1 MVQSSNLQDFD
12 RIIERKDSGSAKWDD
27 ADALFGAEDVLPMW
41 VADMDFPAPQPVLD
55 ALHSR
60 IGHGIFGYPASRR
73 DAMLES
79 VTGWLVRRHGWA
91 VEPEWLATT
100 SGVVSGIHLS
110 VQSFTEPGDEVI
122 IQPPVYHPFFDCVRN
137 HGRILV
143 ENPLLPEN
151 GSYRFDLEDLERKA
165 RSAKLLIL
173 CSPHNPVGRVWTRE
187 ELEGVADIARR
198 NKLLVVSDEI
208 HGDLIFRPHRLI
220 PFGSLANIPP
230 EQVVTFAAPSKTFN
244 LAGLAA
250 SIAIIPDP
258 VLRQRFVSNQKT
270 LGVGKSNFL
279 GLVALEAA
287 YRHGEP
293 WLEELLT
300 YLEENARHLA
310 EYARREWPGIAVDI
324 PEGTY
329 LAWLDCRGLGMTEE
343 ELHDFFFKK
352 ARVALNRG
360 SQFGREGC
368 GFMRLNFGTP
378 RALLDQG
385 LERITQA
392 LKGVS

>member
-1 MVQSSNLQDFD
+1 MVQSSSLPDFN
-12 RIIERKDSGSAKWDD
+12 RIIERRESGSAKWDD

-79 VTGWLVRRHGWA
+79 VTGWLARRHGWV

-173 CSPHNPVGRVWTRE
+173 CSPHNPVGRVWSRE

-230 EQVVTFAAPSKTFN
+230 EKVVTFAAPSKTFN

-300 YLEENARHLA
+300 YLEGNARYLA

-360 SQFGREGC
+360 SQFGREGR